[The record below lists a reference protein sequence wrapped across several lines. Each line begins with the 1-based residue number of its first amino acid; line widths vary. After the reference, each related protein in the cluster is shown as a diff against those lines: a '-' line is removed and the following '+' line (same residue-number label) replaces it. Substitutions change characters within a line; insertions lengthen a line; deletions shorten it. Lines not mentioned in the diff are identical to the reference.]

1 MFGCVV
7 CHLGYSDQ
15 FQQTEDGVYILSFP
29 NSVGLGN
36 ISVFTFNPTNLISCA
51 VEVSVSADG
60 FYEKIGYLTEYSP
73 SITFITGLERLNRT
87 ELPFSLCLTLVP
99 LDSVDQNLPYQ
110 PTERELALLSQAT
123 NKMVEHFKRYLAPT
137 IVTHEGQEYI
147 SLKRVLMWKDTF
159 LKESKALGAF
169 WN

>member
-15 FQQTEDGVYILSFP
+15 FQQTAEGSYLLSFP
-29 NSVGLGN
+29 NSFGLGN
-36 ISVFTFNPTNLISCA
+36 ISVFTFAPASLTSCA
-51 VEVSVSADG
+51 VEVAVSADG

-73 SITFITGLERLNRT
+73 SITFVTGLERLNKA

-99 LDSVDQNLPYQ
+99 LESVDQNLPYQ
-110 PTERELALLSQAT
+110 PTDYELALLNQAT
-123 NKMVEHFKRYLAPT
+123 TKMVDHFKRYLAPS
-137 IVTHEGQEYI
+137 VVAHGGQEYV
-147 SLKRVLMWKDTF
+147 SLKRVMMWKDTF

-169 WN
+169 WD